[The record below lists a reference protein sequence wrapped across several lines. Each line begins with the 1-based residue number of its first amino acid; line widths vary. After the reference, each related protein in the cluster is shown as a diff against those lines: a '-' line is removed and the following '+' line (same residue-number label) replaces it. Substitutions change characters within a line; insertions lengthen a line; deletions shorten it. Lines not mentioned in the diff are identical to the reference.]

1 MRIRDEA
8 AGRWRDLAAQLN
20 FKRGVIKIIEG
31 DSDGCE
37 DAFDDLVSR
46 WLDGAGR
53 QPVVWR
59 TLLSALN
66 DIELHVLAQ
75 DVQQILE
82 THTS

>member
-8 AGRWRDLAAQLN
+8 ADRWRDLAAQLN
-20 FKRGVIKIIEG
+20 FKRGVIKIIEK

-37 DAFDDLVSR
+37 DAFDDLISR

-53 QPVVWR
+53 QPVVWK

-66 DIELHVLAQ
+66 DIELQVLAQ
-75 DVQQILE
+75 DVQQVLE
-82 THTS
+82 SRTP